1 LSSKVLLKLMIF
13 IVLMNQNLFASSVVS
28 YFENKLQN
36 IHTSSI
42 IVDSHIDTLT
52 KVIDEET
59 WLPTT
64 DIGLETNFESDIP
77 KLKAGGI
84 NVPFLAAYTPGYYE
98 NTARSLSH
106 TLAMINALYWIE
118 KNNVNDLKITS
129 ATNEIIE
136 ALVEEKIAAIPTIEG
151 AYSFDESNAI
161 ELLRQYHDLEV
172 MTIGFTWNYSNALG
186 EGAHQVYGDQK
197 KTPSSG
203 GLTELGKQIALEM
216 NRLGMMIDVSHMAE
230 STFWDVLEVSKA
242 PVIATHSGIDTL
254 HNHVRNLTDEQL
266 LALAEKGG
274 VVAIVFYPSFLT
286 KTGNATISD
295 VVDHIDYAVDLIGV
309 DHVAIGS
316 DFDGATLPSDLQDA
330 SDMGK
335 LIDELISRGYST
347 IEIKKIL
354 GLNTLRLMHE
364 VQQIREYEAS
374 DKDVK
379 IIPTY
384 RMGEGISERT
394 PLLSAQLEG
403 KVTKGTDLH
412 VVLDGIVY
420 PASFDKEKSTMFFQ
434 VRDELKEKFHVV
446 TFVANSER
454 ETRIFYVK

>member
-1 LSSKVLLKLMIF
+1 MIF

-203 GLTELGKQIALEM
+203 GLTELGKQITLEM
-216 NRLGMMIDVSHMAE
+216 NRLGMIIDVSHMAE

-254 HNHVRNLTDEQL
+254 HNHVRNVTDEQL

-274 VVAIVFYPSFLT
+274 VVGIVFYPSFLT

-330 SDMGK
+330 SEMGK
-335 LIDELISRGYST
+335 LTDELIARGYST
-347 IEIKKIL
+347 MDIKKIL
-354 GLNTLRLMHE
+354 GLNTLRVMHE
-364 VQQIREYEAS
+364 VQQMSE
-374 DKDVK
+374 DVESEGTVE

-384 RMGEGISERT
+384 KMGEQISERT
-394 PLLSAQLEG
+394 PLLEAEL
-403 KVTKGTDLH
+403 KGRIPQEDNLYLI
-412 VVLDGIVY
+412 LDGVVY
-420 PASFDKEKSTMFFQ
+420 PATFDEKNSTMYFQ
-434 VRDELKEKFHVV
+434 IEEELKEPFHVV
-446 TFVANSER
+446 TFVADSER
-454 ETRIFYVK
+454 ETRIFYVE